1 MTCQPFNI
9 KVVEDNSFALLMPL
23 KKRTYVS
30 NVPVDE
36 DINALE
42 LTDVTLKIG
51 DTEYTPE
58 LGTDGVRVVMPDGL
72 TRGTY
77 NVILRAKYRG
87 SDITAAY
94 FEAITA
100 VQWNYQSDAE
110 QYVQGSPIVFEAAY
124 VIGGAL
130 TDAELVAL
138 KAALRAAIAAAEA
151 AEAAAQAAKQA
162 FDEKAE
168 AITGVAQEVTS
179 QQILYAIS
187 HIDFTQL
194 AKQGSNPDAT
204 NTAILAAF
212 GQIDFSQLA
221 KQGLNPNIS
230 LTSINELLGSMV
242 MMTEAELQPA
252 LDDLDDMLDAL
263 DD

>member
-138 KAALRAAIAAAEA
+138 KAALRAAIAAVDIKIWLL
-151 AEAAAQAAKQA
+151 QLMKKLSVILK
-162 FDEKAE
+162 EKE
-168 AITGVAQEVTS
+168 LIK
-179 QQILYAIS
+179 ILELIRLKLKKKLKEL
-187 HIDFTQL
+187 IVML
-194 AKQGSNPDAT
+194 VLIKKEN
-204 NTAILAAF
+204 IL
-212 GQIDFSQLA
+212 IRD
-221 KQGLNPNIS
+221 
-230 LTSINELLGSMV
+230 
-242 MMTEAELQPA
+242 
-252 LDDLDDMLDAL
+252 
-263 DD
+263 